1 MSINLSAKQFAQK
14 GLVEAVRKIV
24 RDTKVAPGS
33 VHLEITES
41 ILMENGQAAIDTLQ
55 QLKSI
60 GVKLSIDDFGTGF
73 SSLSYLHRFPFD
85 IIKIDRSFV
94 SRMNTDKDSR
104 SIVETIIALANKLGK
119 SIVAEGVETEMH
131 RATLSEFSCDYGQG
145 YLFSQPVDKSAAQE
159 ILNNGPYHANPD
171 YQTDEILSQTYFE
184 SVADNQYPM

>member
-1 MSINLSAKQFAQK
+1 
-14 GLVEAVRKIV
+14 
-24 RDTKVAPGS
+24 KVAPGS

-119 SIVAEGVETEMH
+119 SIVAEGVETELH
-131 RATLSEFSCDYGQG
+131 RATLSEFSCVYGQG
-145 YLFSQPVDKSAAQE
+145 YLFSQPVDISAAQE

-184 SVADNQYPM
+184 TVADNEYQM